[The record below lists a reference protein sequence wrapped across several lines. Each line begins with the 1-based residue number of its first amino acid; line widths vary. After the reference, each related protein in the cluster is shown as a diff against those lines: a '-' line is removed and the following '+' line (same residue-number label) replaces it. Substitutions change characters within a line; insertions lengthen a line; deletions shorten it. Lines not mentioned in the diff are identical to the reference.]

1 LTEVDYL
8 GDTDTYFLS
17 YTINLEKIY
26 YDSDGEAIAND
37 GPP

>member
-1 LTEVDYL
+1 LTEEDYL
-8 GDTDTYFLS
+8 GDTDTHFLS
-17 YTINLEKIY
+17 YTINLEIY